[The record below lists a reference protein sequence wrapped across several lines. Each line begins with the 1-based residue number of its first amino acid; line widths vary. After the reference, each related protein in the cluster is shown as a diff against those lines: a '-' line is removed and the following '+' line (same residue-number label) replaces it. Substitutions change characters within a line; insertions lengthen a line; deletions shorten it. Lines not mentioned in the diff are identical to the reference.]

1 MSGSGACCVRMK
13 SLLVINASGRVTR
26 SITRQ
31 LTARFVERW
40 KEAYPDAEIIDRDV
54 GIRPPTPVSEAW
66 VAASFSP
73 ADQRT
78 PEMRAALEE
87 SETFIEEILRADAIV
102 MGVPMYN
109 FGMPAQMKAWFD
121 QIVRVGRS
129 FDFKDDE
136 ADPYLP
142 LLPSRPVV
150 LITATGTSGY
160 EPGGLNERFNF
171 LDPHLQSVLAFVGL
185 GDISLIRVGFEE
197 SQDKRFKR
205 SVEEAELSID
215 RAAGKLT
222 PVAQAVN

>member
-1 MSGSGACCVRMK
+1 MK

-78 PEMRAALEE
+78 PEMHAALEE

-171 LDPHLQSVLAFVGL
+171 LDPHLQSVLSFVGL
-185 GDISLIRVGFEE
+185 DNISLIRVGFEE

-222 PVAQAVN
+222 PVAQPVN

>member
-1 MSGSGACCVRMK
+1 MK

-31 LTARFVERW
+31 LTSRFVERW
-40 KEAYPDAEIIDRDV
+40 KEAHPDAEIIDRDV
-54 GIRPPTPVSEAW
+54 GIHPPTPVSEAW
-66 VAASFSP
+66 VAASFAP
-73 ADQRT
+73 ASQRT
-78 PEMRAALEE
+78 PEMHAALEE
-87 SETFIEEILRADAIV
+87 SETFIGEILRADAIV

-121 QIVRVGRS
+121 QIIRVGRT

-136 ADPYLP
+136 TDPYLP

-160 EPGGLNERFNF
+160 EPGGPNERFNF

-185 GDISLIRVGFEE
+185 ADISLIRVGFEE

-205 SVEEAELSID
+205 SVEDAETAID
-215 RAAGKLT
+215 HAFENLMPLARAA
-222 PVAQAVN
+222 N

>member
-1 MSGSGACCVRMK
+1 MK

-31 LTARFVERW
+31 LTGRFVERW
-40 KEAYPDAEIIDRDV
+40 MEAHPDAEIIERDV
-54 GIRPPTPVSEAW
+54 GVNPPTPVSEAW

-78 PEMRAALEE
+78 PEMHAALEE

-121 QIVRVGRS
+121 QIIRVGRT
-129 FDFKDDE
+129 FEFKDDE

-160 EPGGLNERFNF
+160 EPGGPNERFNF

-205 SVEEAELSID
+205 SLEEAEASID
-215 RAAGKLT
+215 RAFESL
-222 PVAQAVN
+222 N